1 MMRPGHNYRMSKSGK
16 IHLAFTWNRP
26 NQAQR
31 RRTIIL
37 GELYGAQV
45 IKSKRDREAV
55 ISPP

>member
-1 MMRPGHNYRMSKSGK
+1 MKPGPNYRMSKAGK
-16 IHLAFTWNRP
+16 THLATTWNRP

-45 IKSKRDREAV
+45 IKSKRERET
-55 ISPP
+55 